1 MYVSDWM
8 TKKVFTVTPDS
19 SISDAAKLTREKGI
33 KHVPVVK
40 GNVIKGLLSDR
51 DIKEYLPSKTTTLD
65 VYELHSLLTKTRV
78 KSVMKTS
85 IVTTSPDTPIEEA
98 ALIMLDKNIGCLPV
112 IDRNKL
118 VGIISDRDLFQVLVD
133 ISGIRHAGHRIY
145 IPVQDRPGAIKD
157 ISAIIR
163 KHGFSLQSILTSYEG
178 MKKGH
183 RKLVIRLKGRGNFR
197 TLESELTASYIGVK
211 IKKG

>member
-1 MYVSDWM
+1 MFVSDWM
-8 TKKVFTVTPDS
+8 TKKVFTVSPDS
-19 SISDAAKLTREKGI
+19 SISDAVKLTKEKGI
-33 KHVPVVK
+33 KHLPVVK
-40 GNVIKGLLSDR
+40 GDKIKGLLSDR
-51 DIKEYLPSKTTTLD
+51 DIKEYVPSKATIFD
-65 VYELHSLLTKTRV
+65 VYELHYYLVKMKV
-78 KSVMKTS
+78 KSVMKTN
-85 IVTTSPDTPIEEA
+85 IVTTSPDTPVEEA

-112 IDRNKL
+112 TDRNKL

-145 IPVQDRPGAIKD
+145 LPIKDRPGAIKD
-157 ISAIIR
+157 ISTLIR

-178 MKKGH
+178 IKKGH

-197 TLESELTASYIGVK
+197 TLEAELLASYIGVK

>member
-8 TKKVFTVTPDS
+8 TKMVFTVTPDS
-19 SISDAAKLTREKGI
+19 SIFDAAKLTREKGI

-145 IPVQDRPGAIKD
+145 LPVKDRPGAIKD

>member
-1 MYVSDWM
+1 MFVSDWM
-8 TKKVFTVTPDS
+8 TKKVYVVSPDN
-19 SISDAAKLTREKGI
+19 SISIAARLTVEKGI

-40 GNVIKGLLSDR
+40 GEKIKGLLSDR
-51 DIKEYLPSKTTTLD
+51 DIKEYVLSRTASLD
-65 VYELHSLLTKTRV
+65 VYKLHSLMAETKV

-85 IVTTSPDTPIEEA
+85 VVTTPPDTPIEEA
-98 ALIMLDKNIGCLPV
+98 AMIMHDKKIGCLPV
-112 IDRNKL
+112 IVGNTL
-118 VGIISDRDLFQVLVD
+118 TGIISDRDLFRVLVD

-145 IPVQDRPGAIKD
+145 LPVKDRPDAIKD
-157 ISAIIR
+157 ASTIIR

-178 MKKGH
+178 IKKGY

-197 TLESELTASYIGVK
+197 ALEAELTANYIGVK